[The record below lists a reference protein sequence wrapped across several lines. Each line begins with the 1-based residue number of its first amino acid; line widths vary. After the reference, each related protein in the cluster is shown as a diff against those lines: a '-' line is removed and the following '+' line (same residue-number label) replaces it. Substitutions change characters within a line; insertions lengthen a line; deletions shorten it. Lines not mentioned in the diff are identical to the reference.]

1 MKRFVLLLLPVLL
14 CPVLAL
20 AGDDFAVA
28 VQSVV
33 NMREK
38 PDYDQEMGTQV
49 LMGTVVKVLGR
60 DSVQGWYRIES
71 PDGYKAWCHEM
82 AIRELDDSLLSEWNN
97 SRKVIVTSP
106 YTFFLEEPAS
116 DSRQICDGCL
126 GCKAL
131 YRGRRG
137 HFIAVLLPSGKE
149 AFVPKT
155 DVMLLDRWEKQ
166 LPDEE
171 NLPQSIIKT
180 AERFLG
186 VPYLWGGTSI
196 KGVDCSGFTQQVF
209 ALNGI
214 LLPRNA
220 SAQAKVGEP
229 VEISAGLHNLKPGDL
244 LFFAKTK
251 EDGSARINHVA
262 IYIGGGKIIQSSYCV
277 RINSLVE
284 GTPDYY
290 PRKVYAA
297 RRVF

>member
-1 MKRFVLLLLPVLL
+1 MKRFAIILVM
-14 CPVLAL
+14 LA
-20 AGDDFAVA
+20 AATVAATAETGYAVA
-28 VQSVV
+28 VQSVI
-33 NMREK
+33 NLRER

-60 DSVQGWYRIES
+60 DENQDWYRVES
-71 PDGYKAWCHEM
+71 PDGYKAWCHAM
-82 AIRELDDSLLSEWNN
+82 AIKEIDDAQLEEWN
-97 SRKVIVTSP
+97 SQRKVIVTAP
-106 YTFFLEEPAS
+106 YTFFLENPKRGA
-116 DSRQICDGCL
+116 RHVCDGCI
-126 GCKAL
+126 GCKAI
-131 YRGRRG
+131 YRGQKG
-137 HFIAVLLPSGKE
+137 HFIAVTLPSGKD
-149 AFVPKT
+149 AFVPKS
-155 DVMLLDRWEKQ
+155 DVMLLDKWESC
-166 LPDEE
+166 LPSTEK
-171 NLPQSIIKT
+171 LPHSIIRT
-180 AERFLG
+180 AEMFLG

-214 LLPRNA
+214 ALQRNA
-220 SAQAKVGEP
+220 SAQAREGQAVD
-229 VEISAGLHNLKPGDL
+229 ISEGLDNLKPGDL

-297 RRVF
+297 RRMF